1 MLYDILPPFI
11 FFLSSAGIIVLVS
24 RVAARTRRQQ
34 FSHSLKVQAA
44 SVSTMDTGDLLHS
57 SGPNVELAH
66 SRPAATLF
74 AVRRSLGDI
83 KKYWGSRQQRRALR
97 EAQKDAQLQEV
108 VPSQGSPLPS
118 EDLRSADMQAGIA
131 IPNNNWREKAMQQV
145 KARAASMGSMLQ
157 MAKAKAAA
165 RLKPHVQ
172 VSNVSVEAVVS
183 QQPEAVHIQNN
194 PAPQIRIIRV
204 DAHETKPK
212 QREAATQDA
221 QPAPT
226 PKNRTPQGRFIA
238 RLKKAEPPKP
248 SIFEQVN
255 DAITSGQLEQA
266 EEMLIPYIV
275 KHTKDKEAYM
285 LLGRVAIAKG
295 AWEEAMEVF
304 QQVVRLDP
312 NLTDA
317 QAGLGYAAL
326 QHGKF
331 SIALQA
337 LQRAHKADPENVQIV
352 EQLLNIARRL
362 DNKVLQKSML
372 QELVELQPDNK
383 KASESLRQFVS

>member
-1 MLYDILPPFI
+1 M
-11 FFLSSAGIIVLVS
+11 
-24 RVAARTRRQQ
+24 Q
-34 FSHSLKVQAA
+34 
-44 SVSTMDTGDLLHS
+44 
-57 SGPNVELAH
+57 
-66 SRPAATLF
+66 
-74 AVRRSLGDI
+74 
-83 KKYWGSRQQRRALR
+83 
-97 EAQKDAQLQEV
+97 
-108 VPSQGSPLPS
+108 PSQDPVPPS
-118 EDLRSADMQAGIA
+118 GEMRSADMQAGIT
-131 IPNNNWREKAMQQV
+131 IPNNNWHEKATQQI
-145 KARAASMGSMLQ
+145 KALSTSVGGMLQ
-157 MAKAKAAA
+157 RAKAKAAS
-165 RLKPHVQ
+165 RIKPPVR
-172 VSNVSVEAVVS
+172 VSNVSVQAGGH
-183 QQPEAVHIQNN
+183 QPEEAVHVGHN

-212 QREAATQDA
+212 PRQATPDTSSV
-221 QPAPT
+221 PI
-226 PKNRTPQGRFIA
+226 PKNSPPQGRFIA

-326 QHGKF
+326 QQGKF

-362 DNKVLQKSML
+362 DNKILQKSML

-383 KASESLRQFVS
+383 KASESLRQLVN

>member
-1 MLYDILPPFI
+1 M
-11 FFLSSAGIIVLVS
+11 
-24 RVAARTRRQQ
+24 AARTRRQQ

-44 SVSTMDTGDLLHS
+44 SASTMDAEDLLHS
-57 SGPNVELAH
+57 SGPNVELAR

-74 AVRRSLGDI
+74 AVKRSLGDI
-83 KKYWGSRQQRRALR
+83 KKYWATRHERRRASDQ
-97 EAQKDAQLQEV
+97 AQ
-108 VPSQGSPLPS
+108 PSQDAVPPT
-118 EDLRSADMQAGIA
+118 EDLRISDMKTDVAGQAGIA

-145 KARAASMGSMLQ
+145 KARAASFGGILQ
-157 MAKAKAAA
+157 KVKAKVAP
-165 RLKPHVQ
+165 RIKPQVE
-172 VSNVSVEAVVS
+172 VSNVGVEAVPAR
-183 QQPEAVHIQNN
+183 QLEEAVRIQHN

-212 QREAATQDA
+212 PNQPETQDA
-221 QPAPT
+221 SPGQT
-226 PKNRTPQGRFIA
+226 PKGRTPQGRFIA

-285 LLGRVAIAKG
+285 LLGQVAIAKG

-326 QHGKF
+326 QQGKF

-337 LQRAHKADPENVQIV
+337 LQQAHKADPENVQIV

-383 KASESLRQFVS
+383 KASESLRQLVS